1 MTQPE
6 HCSTRKLISKPNLL
20 LKLGGISDTT
30 LWRMERHKK
39 IPSAIRMPGRRVMWD
54 ESEIDDWLEN
64 LAGHRAA

>member
-6 HCSTRKLISKPNLL
+6 YSSTRKLISKPNLL

-30 LWRMERHKK
+30 LWRMEQQKK
-39 IPSAIRMPGRRVMWD
+39 IPAPIRMPGRRVMWD
-54 ESEIDDWLEN
+54 ESEIDHWLEK